1 MNIAEILHQ
10 QVEKTPET
18 PAILEMRQTPR
29 GRVSFAE
36 LELMAC
42 RGVTLLRQN
51 GIQPGDRILVML
63 PLSTD
68 LYGVLI
74 AIFRVGALALLLDLN
89 ASSEELDRACTVCR
103 PKAVITTTQMQV
115 WWFFSRAFRKIALK
129 FTMGF
134 TLPTLIS
141 WRRSQTLEP
150 DFNITEVEPQT
161 GAVIVPIVGIYEQL
175 KFVEITHKILILQ
188 QKALGEILTSN
199 PGETDVTLQPLL
211 GLINLGVGVTS
222 LLPKFHQKQPIEQQI
237 KPIMAA
243 IAQHKPTR
251 IAASPTLLENL
262 TQAFV
267 KKRDLFSS
275 VHKIFIWGIPVLPSL
290 LNQVNQIA
298 PQAEIVA
305 IYGETAAIASLSR
318 QAIETLDIG
327 QMQSGKGLLIGY
339 PAPDIN
345 LKILPNQ
352 WGAPIAPYENLAQ
365 FEATCLPCAE
375 PGEIVIRGDRFVTR
389 TLNELGEEPMQ
400 FWVGEEQWYRTGDA
414 GYLDSQ
420 GRLWL
425 LGPCQDCIQDKFGII
440 YPLTVE
446 CAIDYYP
453 EVQRIA
459 FFSYGYQRTLVVE
472 MAGKTRD
479 RPLFQRSLSALLES
493 LEWANVEALRV
504 VEKIPMDKRYPRR
517 VDRVALA
524 QILDEQD

>member
-1 MNIAEILHQ
+1 
-10 QVEKTPET
+10 
-18 PAILEMRQTPR
+18 
-29 GRVSFAE
+29 
-36 LELMAC
+36 
-42 RGVTLLRQN
+42 
-51 GIQPGDRILVML
+51 
-63 PLSTD
+63 
-68 LYGVLI
+68 
-74 AIFRVGALALLLDLN
+74 
-89 ASSEELDRACTVCR
+89 
-103 PKAVITTTQMQV
+103 
-115 WWFFSRAFRKIALK
+115 
-129 FTMGF
+129 
-134 TLPTLIS
+134 
-141 WRRSQTLEP
+141 
-150 DFNITEVEPQT
+150 
-161 GAVIVPIVGIYEQL
+161 
-175 KFVEITHKILILQ
+175 
-188 QKALGEILTSN
+188 
-199 PGETDVTLQPLL
+199 
-211 GLINLGVGVTS
+211 